1 LQTSNLTHGMRSQR
15 FGRLRDPAMP
25 AQQRR
30 SFALKA
36 AGWISTPFLYA
47 LMVGIVIR
55 AARQRPARHT

>member
-1 LQTSNLTHGMRSQR
+1 
-15 FGRLRDPAMP
+15 MP

-55 AARQRPARHT
+55 AARRWPAGHI

>member
-1 LQTSNLTHGMRSQR
+1 MSAEQRS
-15 FGRLRDPAMP
+15 
-25 AQQRR
+25 

-55 AARQRPARHT
+55 AARRWPAEHT